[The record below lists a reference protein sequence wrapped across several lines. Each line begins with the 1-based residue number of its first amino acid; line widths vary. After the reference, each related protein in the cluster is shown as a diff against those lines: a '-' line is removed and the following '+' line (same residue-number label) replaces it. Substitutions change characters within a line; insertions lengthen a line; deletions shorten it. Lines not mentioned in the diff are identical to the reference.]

1 MKMDKKRKMGYLLT
15 ILGGTCWAC
24 SGACGQF
31 LFENRGLDANWV
43 VTMRLLLAGLL
54 LSAYS
59 VGRWRSRAVDVFR
72 SAKSI
77 GALLVLGVLGLALC
91 QYSYFRSI
99 ELSNAA
105 TATTMQ
111 YTGPALVLIW
121 LALRDKRM
129 PRRNE
134 LIAVACAVGGAFLLA
149 THGDPSQL
157 VLSSEALFWC
167 LLGACAFAIYSVQPR
182 GIISRF
188 GTMPVTGFGM
198 LIGGLVMCVIFKPWN
213 LVGEWDIVTVLG
225 MAFIVLFGT
234 LCAFC
239 CYLEGVRRIGA
250 ARGSILA
257 AVEPVVSALL
267 SVFWLGVP
275 LGGMDFAGIALIVA
289 AMVLLAGDDKDKP
302 DEQSRETD
310 EKIYVEAEKD

>member
-1 MKMDKKRKMGYLLT
+1 
-15 ILGGTCWAC
+15 
-24 SGACGQF
+24 
-31 LFENRGLDANWV
+31 
-43 VTMRLLLAGLL
+43 
-54 LSAYS
+54 
-59 VGRWRSRAVDVFR
+59 
-72 SAKSI
+72 
-77 GALLVLGVLGLALC
+77 
-91 QYSYFRSI
+91 
-99 ELSNAA
+99 
-105 TATTMQ
+105 
-111 YTGPALVLIW
+111 
-121 LALRDKRM
+121 
-129 PRRNE
+129 
-134 LIAVACAVGGAFLLA
+134 
-149 THGDPSQL
+149 
-157 VLSSEALFWC
+157 
-167 LLGACAFAIYSVQPR
+167 
-182 GIISRF
+182 
-188 GTMPVTGFGM
+188 MPVTGFGM